1 MYNYNTTHRQWTAS
15 SAACRRFIIVRS
27 LHLVVLSS
35 KIHASYELFFHLW
48 LLGSLQLVTWQDES
62 EAKLKFSFLAVPEK
76 QKECRRSWCWSPS
89 SVATATA
96 SRQHIIVQ
104 HSWLSRYLV
113 SLFSSA
119 SAVISSYYFQPM
131 IISSEICSFCLQLV
145 SMSMQLHIVK

>member
-27 LHLVVLSS
+27 LHLAVLGS
-35 KIHASYELFFHLW
+35 KIHASYKLFFHLW
-48 LLGSLQLVTWQDES
+48 LFASLQLVTWQDES
-62 EAKLKFSFLAVPEK
+62 EVKLKFSFLAVLEK
-76 QKECRRSWCWSPS
+76 QKKCRQSWCWSPS

-104 HSWLSRYLV
+104 HSLLSRYHV

-145 SMSMQLHIVK
+145 SVQLHIVK